1 MPSESLFYYDIANGY
16 DYNYYNTTRSQS
28 YTPLFDIQPTAQQVQ
43 EAQDLCTDD
52 EGDFSQSCAYDYYA
66 TGNAEASAVTASINR
81 NYSAAQQTLGLYIT
95 SITS

>member
-16 DYNYYNTTRSQS
+16 DYEYYNTTRSQS

-43 EAQDLCTDD
+43 EAQSVCTDD
-52 EGDFSQSCAYDYYA
+52 DGDFSQSCAYDYYA
-66 TGNAEASAVTASINR
+66 TGNVASAVTASTNR
-81 NYSAAQQTLGLYIT
+81 NYGAAQQTLGLYIT